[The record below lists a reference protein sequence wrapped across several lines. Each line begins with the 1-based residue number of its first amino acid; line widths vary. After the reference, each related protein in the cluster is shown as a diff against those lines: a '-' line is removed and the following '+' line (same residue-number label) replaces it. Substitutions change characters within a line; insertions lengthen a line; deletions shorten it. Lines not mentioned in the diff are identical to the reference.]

1 MDGDDDDDSDN
12 DDDYDNDNDSDWM
25 MMMMM
30 MMMMMTLMM
39 MMTIMIV
46 MGTVGDF
53 VLVVVV
59 VVINNFLGKKKVLFE
74 KTRKIIIDLI
84 LGSAGNICVQ
94 CTVTIRGEQF
104 FFGQILLIYNVHFRY
119 VSK

>member
-30 MMMMMTLMM
+30 MMMMMT
-39 MMTIMIV
+39 IMIV

-53 VLVVVV
+53 VLVV

-104 FFGQILLIYNVHFRY
+104 FFWSNLTYL
-119 VSK
+119 